1 MTLQATT
8 ASAGSAPDGARAPG
22 AGSSGAGAAP
32 PAARDGDGPVDLD
45 GRRFYR
51 IGAYDELPPFFM
63 TLVSASDL
71 WVFVSSTGGLTA
83 GRGDADH
90 ALFPYATEDK
100 VSDGAGRTG
109 GLTLLRVTTPDG
121 ALHHWQPFAVRRP
134 GDPAA
139 DRALYK
145 DFLGTTLVLEETR
158 ADLGLRVRVSWRT
171 SARYGLVRGVEL
183 ASTGPAA
190 RVEVLDG
197 FVDLLPAGVTV
208 QTQRELSSL
217 LDAYKRAEVD
227 PATGLAVLYL
237 NSTLTDR
244 ADPSESLAATV
255 AWQSGL
261 PADEV
266 LGHALTCTAATDF
279 AAGRPVA
286 DEPAMRGRRA
296 AYLVHAALTVP
307 AGGRRAWDVV
317 ADVEQDAAEVVRLG
331 AELASPTDCARALHE
346 DVVRTRAELERLVA
360 GADGVQLTGDEI
372 ACAHHGAN
380 VLFNIMRGGV
390 PVDGYDV
397 RGDDVRAFVEQRSPR
412 TAHRC
417 AGWLAALPAS
427 GRVDALVAG
436 ARATGDLD
444 LERLVREYLPL
455 VFSRRHGDPSRPW
468 NRFRIALQDE
478 DGTPRVEF
486 EGNWRDIFQNW
497 EALATSFP
505 EYVESMVAVF
515 LDATTVDGY
524 NPYRISRA
532 GVDWEVPEPEN
543 PWANIGY
550 WSDHQIVYL
559 VKLLEASERYHPGRL
574 AAAADRAVYTYADVP
589 YRIAPYDAMVDDP
602 IATITFDDDAERR
615 VLARVADEGADGRL
629 VHDAGGGLVR
639 ATLGEKLLSLVLAK
653 LVNLVPDAG
662 IWMNTQRPEWNDAN
676 NALVGKGVSVVT
688 LAYLRRCLTLARDL
702 LGHDVTL
709 TAELADLLA
718 DVRGTLDTHAA
729 RADGGFDD
737 AGRRAVMDAL
747 GAAGTRFRA
756 RAYAGLGAGRVTVA
770 APDVRALLDVA
781 QRYVDAALRAN
792 RRPDGLFHSY
802 DLLDLRDGRAA
813 VGHLQEMLEGQV
825 AVLSS
830 GLLTPA
836 EALDLVGALRR
847 SRLYRADQHS
857 YLLYPDREL
866 PSFLERNAVPADLA
880 AATPLLERLDGVGD
894 RSVARRDVHGVF
906 RFAPG
911 IHNVRDVEAALAAL
925 PSRAGLDPDEVQRG
939 RPALLETFE
948 RVFRHSQ
955 FTGRSGSFFAYEGL
969 GSIYWHMVSKLL
981 LAVQE
986 NAQAAGEAGDAA
998 SARGLRAAYDD
1009 VRDGLGYRKSAAVY
1023 GAFPVDPYSHTPAGA
1038 GARQPGMTGQ
1048 VKEELLTRPAEL
1060 GLGVRGGRIVVR
1072 PLLLRDDE
1080 WVPRA
1085 TTLRCTDPSG
1095 VEREVDVPAGSLALT
1110 VCQVPVVVR
1119 RGAASSVTAVLA
1131 DGRRVERAGDELD
1144 ADLSAAV
1151 FRRTGEVVRLDV
1163 VVGAA

>member
-1 MTLQATT
+1 MTLQAT
-8 ASAGSAPDGARAPG
+8 ASTGPVPHDAPLLGERTTDGRD
-22 AGSSGAGAAP
+22 AA
-32 PAARDGDGPVDLD
+32 DGPVDLD

-71 WVFVSSTGGLTA
+71 WVFISSTGGLTA

-109 GLTLLRVTTPDG
+109 GLTLLRVTTADG
-121 ALHHWQPFAVRRP
+121 GLHHWQPFAVRRP
-134 GDPAA
+134 GDPRAG
-139 DRALYK
+139 RALYK
-145 DFLGTTLVLEETR
+145 DYLGTTLVLEETR
-158 ADLGLRVRVSWRT
+158 ADLGLRVRVTWRT

-190 RVEVLDG
+190 DVEVLDG

-227 PATGLAVLYL
+227 PATGLGVLYL

-261 PADEV
+261 TPDEV
-266 LGHALTCTAATDF
+266 LGHVLTCTGATDF
-279 AAGRPVA
+279 AAGRPVV
-286 DEPAMRGRRA
+286 DETAMRGRRA
-296 AYLVHAALTVP
+296 AYLVHARVAVP
-307 AGGRRAWDVV
+307 AGGSRAWDVV
-317 ADVEQDAAEVVRLG
+317 ADVEQDAADVVRLG
-331 AELASPTDCARALHE
+331 DELAFPAACAASLQD
-346 DVVRTRAELERLVA
+346 DVVRTRTELERLVA
-360 GADGVQLTGDEI
+360 TADGVQLTGDEI

-397 RGDDVRAFVEQRSPR
+397 RGDDLRGFVEQRSPR
-412 TAHRC
+412 TAERC
-417 AGWLAALPAS
+417 AAWLATLPAT
-427 GRVDALVAG
+427 GRVDALVAS
-436 ARATGDLD
+436 ARETGDLD

-455 VFSRRHGDPSRPW
+455 AFSRRHGDPSRPW
-468 NRFRIALQDE
+468 NRFRIALQDD

-497 EALATSFP
+497 EALAASFP

-559 VKLLEASERYHPGRL
+559 VKLLEASMRYHPGRL
-574 AAAADRAVYTYADVP
+574 AASADRAVYTYADVP
-589 YRIAPYDAMVDDP
+589 YRIAPYDAMVADP
-602 IATITFDDDAERR
+602 IATIAFDDAAEQR
-615 VLARVADEGADGRL
+615 VLARLTTEGADGRL
-629 VHDAGGGLVR
+629 VHDAGGDLVR
-639 ATLGEKLLSLVLAK
+639 ATLGEKLLSLILAK

-688 LAYLRRCLTLARDL
+688 LAYLRRCLTLAREL
-702 LGHDVTL
+702 LDHDVTV
-709 TAELADLLA
+709 TAELAELLT
-718 DVRGTLDTHAA
+718 DVGAILEA
-729 RADGGFDD
+729 RSERAETGFDD
-737 AGRRAVMDAL
+737 VERRAVMDAL
-747 GAAGTRFRA
+747 GGAGTRFRA
-756 RAYAGLGAGRVTVA
+756 RAYAGLGGERVPVPA
-770 APDVRALLDVA
+770 SEVRALVDVA
-781 QRYVDAALRAN
+781 LRYVDAALRAN

-836 EALDLVGALRR
+836 EALELVEALRR

-866 PSFLERNAVPADLA
+866 PSFLERNAVPSELA
-880 AATPLLERLDGVGD
+880 AATPLLERLHAAGD
-894 RSVARRDVHGVF
+894 RSIVRRDVHGVF
-906 RFAPG
+906 RFSPG
-911 IHNVRDVEAALAAL
+911 IHNVRDVEAALGAL
-925 PSRAGLDPDEVQRG
+925 PRRAGIDPEEVERG

-948 RVFRHSQ
+948 RVFRHSE

-986 NAQAAGEAGDAA
+986 NARAAAAAGDGT
-998 SARGLRAAYDD
+998 SAEGLRAAYED
-1009 VRDGLGYRKSAAVY
+1009 VRDGLGFRKSAAVY
-1023 GAFPVDPYSHTPAGA
+1023 GAFPVDPYSHTPGGA

-1060 GLGVRGGRIVVR
+1060 GVGARAGRLVVE

-1080 WVPRA
+1080 WTREPA
-1085 TTLRCTDPSG
+1085 TLRCTDAAG
-1095 VEREVDVPAGSLALT
+1095 AEREIEVPAGTLALT
-1110 VCQVPVVVR
+1110 VCQVPVLVR
-1119 RGAASSVTAVLA
+1119 RGAAPSVTATLA
-1131 DGRRVERAGDELD
+1131 DGSRVEQPGDELD

-1151 FRRTGEVVRLDV
+1151 FRRTGEVTRIDV
-1163 VVGAA
+1163 VVGG